1 MKDATRSTPLDQNP
15 KHKKP
20 AAPDDQTGKH
30 EGDARGREAK
40 KLPQNR
46 DKLGVDEE
54 HRTPEM
60 KRDKRGTFP

>member
-1 MKDATRSTPLDQNP
+1 MKHANRSTQPDQNP

-30 EGDARGREAK
+30 EGDARGREDT

-46 DKLGVDEE
+46 DRLGVNEE

-60 KRDKRGTFP
+60 ERDKRGTFP